1 MRTSTRLRRSDCNDL
16 LYDTTLGRCRNTD
29 SLMNPFDVVVAA
41 VTLVAVVMGFK
52 TGLLRSLATILGY
65 VVAAPLA
72 IGITPRLTGAFP
84 ALATPDR
91 TWIVLIGLFL
101 VIGILVSAMLRSA
114 ASGFIHNVGPFD
126 RVAGALLGAVRIFL
140 VAVVIV
146 LVFDRMIP
154 PGREP
159 PFLVGSHLRPYLS
172 AAGQMGLRSLS
183 PEVEQSIDQ
192 LKRDYGL

>member
-1 MRTSTRLRRSDCNDL
+1 
-16 LYDTTLGRCRNTD
+16 
-29 SLMNPFDVVVAA
+29 MNPFDVVVYA

-65 VVAAPLA
+65 VLAAPLA
-72 IGITPRLTGAFP
+72 VAITPRLAGAMP
-84 ALATPDR
+84 GLATPDR
-91 TWIVLIGLFL
+91 AWLVLIGLFL
-101 VIGILVSAMLRSA
+101 AIGIALSAVLRSA

-146 LVFDRMIP
+146 LVFDRLIP
-154 PGREP
+154 PDRQP
-159 PFLVGSHLRPYLS
+159 PFLVGSQLRPYLS

-183 PEVEQSIDQ
+183 PDIEASIER
-192 LKRDYGL
+192 LKREYGL